1 MVRNNP
7 RLKLS
12 RARRAASDGGDERE
26 ARRSKTRTRV
36 RATGRERGSS
46 AAKKER
52 TEHDLNSVEWGP
64 SQISIFL
71 LSRRSRPNK
80 EAGPGWTGWKR
91 ERVEERGMGNN
102 FTWSNWL
109 RFIIYDLGNNPLRD
123 GKERETAGR
132 GMARGGLRWRGN
144 TGSGDGETGREGGDR
159 EREEGGKKYMRMKK
173 KRTVGRTYPLIQD
186 LFNYGPSPGLSR
198 GRF

>member
-1 MVRNNP
+1 MGFVERWRRWKRNMY
-7 RLKLS
+7 KQ
-12 RARRAASDGGDERE
+12 
-26 ARRSKTRTRV
+26 TRTRV
-36 RATGRERGSS
+36 RARRERSS
-46 AAKKER
+46 AVKKKKER

-80 EAGPGWTGWKR
+80 GTGPGCMGWKEGGK
-91 ERVEERGMGNN
+91 ERVEEKGMGNN

-109 RFIIYDLGNNPLRD
+109 RFIIYYLGNNPAARWKRAGNGGPHGWC
-123 GKERETAGR
+123 GKEGKGGGKIPGLGMEGR
-132 GMARGGLRWRGN
+132 VEIALARRGG
-144 TGSGDGETGREGGDR
+144 
-159 EREEGGKKYMRMKK
+159 GKSICEWK